1 MRYEFI
7 KIVNI
12 ELFMKKKEIKNNNVS
27 MTYRGKGEKEE
38 KDIVWKGYVA
48 EIRGELFL
56 ILIRKAKFAKH
67 LMQRYA
73 IICTAACTAP
83 IELYLSLS
91 LFLYS
96 LSPLSLTRG
105 EMQHDYILR
114 GKLLLKWFRVRRNG
128 ARTNYSWRLFN
139 SSNSPSPPARGT
151 FRVLRTRF

>member
-1 MRYEFI
+1 
-7 KIVNI
+7 
-12 ELFMKKKEIKNNNVS
+12 

-83 IELYLSLS
+83 IELSLS
-91 LFLYS
+91 
-96 LSPLSLTRG
+96 SPLSHSGRNAARLYPSREIVA
-105 EMQHDYILR
+105 EMI
-114 GKLLLKWFRVRRNG
+114 
-128 ARTNYSWRLFN
+128 
-139 SSNSPSPPARGT
+139 
-151 FRVLRTRF
+151 

>member
-1 MRYEFI
+1 
-7 KIVNI
+7 
-12 ELFMKKKEIKNNNVS
+12 

-91 LFLYS
+91 LS
-96 LSPLSLTRG
+96 LLPSSPLSHSGRNAARLYPSREIVA
-105 EMQHDYILR
+105 EMI
-114 GKLLLKWFRVRRNG
+114 
-128 ARTNYSWRLFN
+128 
-139 SSNSPSPPARGT
+139 
-151 FRVLRTRF
+151 